1 MLTTTIERAEDR
13 RSPVLEEARRHDGAR
28 GAGRKRRSPLAVAA
42 LGLALRGL
50 SASALVLQL
59 RGSGVSPA
67 PPAAIAASQ
76 PPEVSTTDLV
86 YEPGHS
92 SGWHVH
98 PGVHSVA
105 VSSGT
110 LTVYDEGCRRQD
122 FGPGETY
129 VGGRQPHLVR
139 NSGDTFAVLAVTYV
153 AEPSADTPGRMVPAP
168 PGCETT

>member
-1 MLTTTIERAEDR
+1 MLTTTIEQVEDR
-13 RSPVLEEARRHDGAR
+13 RIPVLEEAGRHDGAPE
-28 GAGRKRRSPLAVAA
+28 AGRKQRSPLAVAA
-42 LGLALRGL
+42 MGLALMGL
-50 SASALVLQL
+50 AAASLVVQL
-59 RGSGVSPA
+59 RGSGVSPT
-67 PPAAIAASQ
+67 PPAAIAASE

-98 PGVHSVA
+98 RGVHSVA

-110 LTVYDEGCRRQD
+110 LTVYDEACRRQD

-139 NSGDTFAVLAVTYV
+139 NSGDTFTVLAVTYV
-153 AEPSADTPGRMVPAP
+153 ADPSADTPGWAVPAP
-168 PGCETT
+168 PGCEAT